1 MALFLFGLFIFLA
14 SHSCRIFA
22 ESWRNQIIDRIG
34 EVKWKGLYTIISL
47 IGFIIMVIGYGQARQ
62 DTLVLWQPNAFLIYI
77 ALVLN
82 LIAFIFLAGSSPS
95 NNAIRLKLKHP
106 MILGVKVWALAH
118 LLSNGTLVDLI
129 LFGSFL
135 IWAVLDFRSAR
146 KRPIHISEQAQVST
160 KATVISIASGVIL
173 WVIFIF
179 GLHQYLIGV
188 SPLAQLSWALF

>member
-1 MALFLFGLFIFLA
+1 MSLLIIGLIIFLG

-22 ESWRNQIIDRIG
+22 EPWRNHMIDRLG

-47 IGFIIMVIGYGQARQ
+47 IGLILVVVGYGQARQ
-62 DTLVLWQPNAFLIYI
+62 APIVLWQPATYLIHI
-77 ALVLN
+77 AILLN
-82 LIAFIFLAGSSPS
+82 LVAFIFLAGSSPN

-118 LLSNGTLVDLI
+118 LLANGTLVDLI

-135 IWAVLDFRSAR
+135 LWAVLDFRSAR
-146 KRPIHISEQAQVST
+146 KRPIHMPEKAVIST
-160 KATVISIASGVIL
+160 KATITVVITGV
-173 WVIFIF
+173 VIWAAFIF

-188 SPLAQLSWALF
+188 SPLGTR

>member
-1 MALFLFGLFIFLA
+1 MALFLIGLIIFLG

-22 ESWRNQIIDRIG
+22 DSWRNQMIDRIG

-62 DTLVLWQPNAFLIYI
+62 NTVVLWQPNAALIYI
-77 ALVLN
+77 ALALN
-82 LIAFIFLAGSSPS
+82 LVAFIFLAGSSPS

-118 LLSNGTLVDLI
+118 LISNGSLVDLI
-129 LFGSFL
+129 LFGAFL
-135 IWAVLDFRSAR
+135 IWAILDFRSAR
-146 KRPIHISEQAQVST
+146 KRHVHIPEQAQVST
-160 KATVISIASGVIL
+160 KATVITIVSGVIL
-173 WVIFIF
+173 WVVFIF

-188 SPLAQLSWALF
+188 SPLAQLF

>member
-1 MALFLFGLFIFLA
+1 MALFLIGLVIFLG

-22 ESWRNQIIDRIG
+22 ESWRNNMIDRIG

-62 DTLVLWQPNAFLIYI
+62 NTVVLWQPNIALIYI
-77 ALVLN
+77 ALALN
-82 LIAFIFLAGSSPS
+82 LVAFIFLAGSSPS

-118 LLSNGTLVDLI
+118 LLSNGTLVNLI
-129 LFGSFL
+129 LFGAFL

-146 KRPIHISEQAQVST
+146 KRPIHIPEKAIVST
-160 KATVISIASGVIL
+160 KATVITIAFGVIL
-173 WVIFIF
+173 WIIFIF

-188 SPLAQLSWALF
+188 SPLAQLS

>member
-1 MALFLFGLFIFLA
+1 MALFIFGLFIFLA

-22 ESWRNQIIDRIG
+22 ESWRNQIIDQIG

-47 IGFIIMVIGYGQARQ
+47 IGFIIMVVGYGQARQ

-146 KRPIHISEQAQVST
+146 KRSIHIPEQAQVST
-160 KATVISIASGVIL
+160 KATVITIASGVIL

-188 SPLAQLSWALF
+188 SPLAQLS

>member
-1 MALFLFGLFIFLA
+1 MALFLIGLVIFLA

-22 ESWRNQIIDRIG
+22 ESWRNQMIDRLG

-62 DTLVLWQPNAFLIYI
+62 DTVVLWQPNVALIYI
-77 ALVLN
+77 ALALN
-82 LIAFIFLAGSSPS
+82 LVAFIFLAGSSPS

-118 LLSNGTLVDLI
+118 LISNGTLINLI
-129 LFGSFL
+129 LFGAFL

-146 KRPIHISEQAQVST
+146 KRPVLIAEQAQVST
-160 KATVISIASGVIL
+160 KATVITIASGVIL
-173 WVIFIF
+173 WIVFLF

-188 SPLAQLSWALF
+188 SPLAQLS

>member
-1 MALFLFGLFIFLA
+1 MALFLIGLIIFLG
-14 SHSCRIFA
+14 SHSTRIFA

-62 DTLVLWQPNAFLIYI
+62 STVVLWQPNDALIYI

-118 LLSNGTLVDLI
+118 LLSNGTLVNLI
-129 LFGSFL
+129 LFGAFL

-146 KRPIHISEQAQVST
+146 KRPILIPEKAIVST
-160 KATVISIASGVIL
+160 KATVITIASGVIL
-173 WVIFIF
+173 WIIFIF

-188 SPLAQLSWALF
+188 SPLAQLS

>member
-1 MALFLFGLFIFLA
+1 MSLLIIGLIIFLG

-22 ESWRNQIIDRIG
+22 EPWRNHMIDRLG

-47 IGFIIMVIGYGQARQ
+47 IGFVIMVIGYGQARQ
-62 DTLVLWQPNAFLIYI
+62 NTVVLWQPNALLIYI
-77 ALVLN
+77 ALALN
-82 LIAFIFLAGSSPS
+82 LVSFIFLAGSSPS

-118 LLSNGTLVDLI
+118 LLANGTLVDLI

-135 IWAVLDFRSAR
+135 LWAVLDFRSAR
-146 KRPIHISEQAQVST
+146 KRPIHMPEKALVSS
-160 KATVISIASGVIL
+160 KATMIVVFTGIAL
-173 WVIFIF
+173 WAAFIF

-188 SPLAQLSWALF
+188 SPLAQLY

>member
-1 MALFLFGLFIFLA
+1 M
-14 SHSCRIFA
+14 
-22 ESWRNQIIDRIG
+22 IDRIG

-47 IGFIIMVIGYGQARQ
+47 FGFIIMMIGYGQARQ
-62 DTLVLWQPNAFLIYI
+62 DTVVLWQPNVVLIYV

-82 LIAFIFLAGSSPS
+82 LVAFIFLAGSSPS

-118 LLSNGTLVDLI
+118 LISNGTLVNLI
-129 LFGSFL
+129 LFGAFL

-146 KRPIHISEQAQVST
+146 KRPIHMPEQAAIST
-160 KATVISIASGVIL
+160 KATVITILTGVIL
-173 WVIFIF
+173 WVAFIF

-188 SPLAQLSWALF
+188 SPLAQLS

>member
-22 ESWRNQIIDRIG
+22 ESWRNQIIDQIG

-47 IGFIIMVIGYGQARQ
+47 IGLIIMVVGYGQARQ

-135 IWAVLDFRSAR
+135 IWAVLDFRSSR

-160 KATVISIASGVIL
+160 KATVITIASGVIL

-188 SPLAQLSWALF
+188 SPLAQLS

>member
-1 MALFLFGLFIFLA
+1 MSLLIIGLIIFLG

-22 ESWRNQIIDRIG
+22 EPWRNHMIDRLG

-47 IGFIIMVIGYGQARQ
+47 IGLILVVVGYGQARQ
-62 DTLVLWQPNAFLIYI
+62 APIVLWQPETYLIHI
-77 ALVLN
+77 AILLN
-82 LIAFIFLAGSSPS
+82 LVAFIFLAGSSPN

-118 LLSNGTLVDLI
+118 LLANGTLVDLI

-135 IWAVLDFRSAR
+135 LWAVLDFRSAR
-146 KRPIHISEQAQVST
+146 KRPIHMPEKAVIST
-160 KATVISIASGVIL
+160 KATITVVVTGIVL
-173 WVIFIF
+173 WAAFIF

-188 SPLAQLSWALF
+188 SPLGTR

>member
-1 MALFLFGLFIFLA
+1 MALFLIGLIIFLG

-22 ESWRNQIIDRIG
+22 DSWRNQMIDRIG

-62 DTLVLWQPNAFLIYI
+62 NTVVLWQPNAALIYI
-77 ALVLN
+77 ALALN
-82 LIAFIFLAGSSPS
+82 LVAFIFLAGSSPS

-106 MILGVKVWALAH
+106 KILGVKVWALAH
-118 LLSNGTLVDLI
+118 LISNGTLVDLI
-129 LFGSFL
+129 LFGALL

-146 KRPIHISEQAQVST
+146 KRPVHIPEQAQVST
-160 KATVISIASGVIL
+160 KATVIAIASGVIL
-173 WVIFIF
+173 WVVFIF

-188 SPLAQLSWALF
+188 SPLAQLS

>member
-1 MALFLFGLFIFLA
+1 MALFLIGLIIFLG

-22 ESWRNQIIDRIG
+22 ESWRNQMIDRIG

-47 IGFIIMVIGYGQARQ
+47 IGFVIMVIGYGQARQ
-62 DTLVLWQPNAFLIYI
+62 NTVVLWQPNSFLIYI
-77 ALVLN
+77 ALALN

-118 LLSNGTLVDLI
+118 LISNGTLVDLI
-129 LFGSFL
+129 LFGAFL

-146 KRPIHISEQAQVST
+146 KRPIHFAEQAQVST
-160 KATVISIASGVIL
+160 KATAITIAIGVIL
-173 WVIFIF
+173 WVAFIF

-188 SPLAQLSWALF
+188 SPLAQLN

>member
-1 MALFLFGLFIFLA
+1 MALFLIGLFIFLT
-14 SHSCRIFA
+14 SHSSRVFA

-47 IGFIIMVIGYGQARQ
+47 IGFIVMVIGYGQARQ
-62 DTLVLWQPNAFLIYI
+62 NTIVLWQPNAFLIYI
-77 ALVLN
+77 ALALN

-129 LFGSFL
+129 LFGAFL
-135 IWAVLDFRSAR
+135 IWAILDFRSAR
-146 KRPIHISEQAQVST
+146 KRPILVPEKAQIST
-160 KATVISIASGVIL
+160 KATVITIASGVIL
-173 WVIFIF
+173 WIVFLF

-188 SPLAQLSWALF
+188 SPLAQLS

>member
-1 MALFLFGLFIFLA
+1 MSLLIIGLIIFLG

-22 ESWRNQIIDRIG
+22 EPWRNHMIDRLG

-47 IGFIIMVIGYGQARQ
+47 IGLILVVVGYGQARQ
-62 DTLVLWQPNAFLIYI
+62 APIVLWQPATYLIHI
-77 ALVLN
+77 AILLN
-82 LIAFIFLAGSSPS
+82 LVAFIFLAGSSPN

-118 LLSNGTLVDLI
+118 LLANGTLVDLI

-135 IWAVLDFRSAR
+135 LWAVLDFRSAR
-146 KRPIHISEQAQVST
+146 KRPIHMPEKAVIST
-160 KATVISIASGVIL
+160 KATITVVVTGIVL
-173 WVIFIF
+173 WAAFIF

-188 SPLAQLSWALF
+188 SPLGTR

>member
-1 MALFLFGLFIFLA
+1 MTLLIIGLIIFLG

-22 ESWRNQIIDRIG
+22 EPWRNHMIDRLG

-47 IGFIIMVIGYGQARQ
+47 IGLILVVVGYGQARQ
-62 DTLVLWQPNAFLIYI
+62 APIVLWQPATYLIHI
-77 ALVLN
+77 AILLN
-82 LIAFIFLAGSSPS
+82 LVAFIFLAGSSPN

-118 LLSNGTLVDLI
+118 LLANGTLVDLI

-135 IWAVLDFRSAR
+135 LWAVLDFRSAR
-146 KRPIHISEQAQVST
+146 KRPIHMPEKAVVST
-160 KATVISIASGVIL
+160 KATITVVVTGIVIWAA
-173 WVIFIF
+173 FIF

-188 SPLAQLSWALF
+188 SPLGSR

>member
-1 MALFLFGLFIFLA
+1 MSLLIIGLIIFLG

-22 ESWRNQIIDRIG
+22 EPWRNNMIDRLG

-47 IGFIIMVIGYGQARQ
+47 IGLVLVVIGYGQAKQ
-62 DTLVLWQPNAFLIYI
+62 TPVVLWQPATYLTHI
-77 ALVLN
+77 AILLN
-82 LIAFIFLAGSSPS
+82 LVAFIFLAASAST

-118 LLSNGTLVDLI
+118 LLANGTLVDLI

-135 IWAVLDFRSAR
+135 LWAVLDFRSAR
-146 KRPIHISEQAQVST
+146 KRPIHMQEKVVVSS
-160 KATVISIASGVIL
+160 KATIIVIITGVVV
-173 WVIFIF
+173 WAVFIF

-188 SPLAQLSWALF
+188 SPLGSR

>member
-1 MALFLFGLFIFLA
+1 MALFLIGLIIFLG

-22 ESWRNQIIDRIG
+22 EPWRNNMIDKIG

-47 IGFIIMVIGYGQARQ
+47 VGFVIMVIGYGQARQ
-62 DTLVLWQPNAFLIYI
+62 NTVVLWQPNSFLIYI
-77 ALVLN
+77 ALALN
-82 LIAFIFLAGSSPS
+82 LIAFIFLAGSSSS

-129 LFGSFL
+129 LFGAFL

-146 KRPIHISEQAQVST
+146 KRPLLMAEQAKVST
-160 KATVISIASGVIL
+160 KATVITIATGVIL
-173 WVIFIF
+173 WVAFIF

-188 SPLAQLSWALF
+188 SPLAQLN

>member
-1 MALFLFGLFIFLA
+1 MSLFIIGLIIFLG

-22 ESWRNQIIDRIG
+22 EPWRNHMIDRLG

-47 IGFIIMVIGYGQARQ
+47 VGFIIMVIGYGQARQ
-62 DTLVLWQPNAFLIYI
+62 DTLVLWQPNPFLIYI
-77 ALVLN
+77 ALALN
-82 LIAFIFLAGSSPS
+82 LIAFMFLASSSPS

-118 LLSNGTLVDLI
+118 LLSNGTSVNLI
-129 LFGSFL
+129 LFGAFL

-146 KRPIHISEQAQVST
+146 KRPALMPQQAEIST
-160 KATVISIASGVIL
+160 KATLIAIASGVIL
-173 WVIFIF
+173 WAVFVF

-188 SPLAQLSWALF
+188 SPLARLS

>member
-1 MALFLFGLFIFLA
+1 MALFLIGLIIFLG

-22 ESWRNQIIDRIG
+22 ESWRNQMIDRIG
-34 EVKWKGLYTIISL
+34 EVKWKGLYTITSL
-47 IGFIIMVIGYGQARQ
+47 IGFVIMVIGYGQARQ
-62 DTLVLWQPNAFLIYI
+62 STVVLWQPNSFLIYI

-118 LLSNGTLVDLI
+118 LISNGTLVDLI
-129 LFGSFL
+129 LFGAFL
-135 IWAVLDFRSAR
+135 IWAILDFRSAR
-146 KRPIHISEQAQVST
+146 KRPIHIAEQAQVSI
-160 KATVISIASGVIL
+160 KATAITIAIGVIL
-173 WVIFIF
+173 WVAFIF

-188 SPLAQLSWALF
+188 SPLAQLS